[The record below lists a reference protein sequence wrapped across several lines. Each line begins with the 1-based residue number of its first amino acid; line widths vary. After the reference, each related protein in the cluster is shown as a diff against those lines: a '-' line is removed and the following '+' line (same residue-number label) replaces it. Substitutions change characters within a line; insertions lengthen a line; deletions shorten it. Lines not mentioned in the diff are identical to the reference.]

1 MKNRT
6 VVSGV
11 GARVRTAA
19 RRLAKNFDEYTL
31 VTMNTPG
38 AGTYRPRGR

>member
-6 VVSGV
+6 VGSGV

-19 RRLAKNFDEYTL
+19 RRLAKNLNEYTL
-31 VTMNTPG
+31 VTMNTPRV
-38 AGTYRPRGR
+38 ADYRPRGR

>member
-19 RRLAKNFDEYTL
+19 RRLAEKFDDYTL
-31 VTMNTPG
+31 VTMNTPR
-38 AGTYRPRGR
+38 AGTHRPRGR